1 MTDMADPYYADMKQ
15 HKRDADWLYA
25 YMYANYCI
33 PKKCT
38 CGGAI
43 TVETDERARNY
54 SVCKVF
60 EVRLE
65 VNLIDD
71 DGLHIRHAYLD
82 AIEEEVDILKT
93 KYREEVSLRRKLQYE
108 VEEMRKDIQE
118 LKNLV
123 MRVREY
129 NTLFLKSGL
138 HEKYDEETLVSIY
151 RDGLRDD
158 IRKEIGSQV
167 FTTID
172 GIMQEALDVEEG
184 ETPSDTN
191 GSTTES
197 DESGDRPQKKARIG
211 DDFLDNVDE
220 EEEDEAKEDDNDADH
235 DSDGSL
241 LQPLGGS
248 DDDSDSK
255 VDLEDYKEDL
265 EEHHRTDSESSPESK

>member
-1 MTDMADPYYADMKQ
+1 MADPYYADMKQ

-60 EVRLE
+60 E
-65 VNLIDD
+65 D

-123 MRVREY
+123 MRGRCS
-129 NTLFLKSGL
+129 NLFFNFKIVLCFSYVVL
-138 HEKYDEETLVSIY
+138 YLS
-151 RDGLRDD
+151 
-158 IRKEIGSQV
+158 
-167 FTTID
+167 
-172 GIMQEALDVEEG
+172 
-184 ETPSDTN
+184 
-191 GSTTES
+191 
-197 DESGDRPQKKARIG
+197 
-211 DDFLDNVDE
+211 
-220 EEEDEAKEDDNDADH
+220 
-235 DSDGSL
+235 
-241 LQPLGGS
+241 
-248 DDDSDSK
+248 
-255 VDLEDYKEDL
+255 
-265 EEHHRTDSESSPESK
+265 